1 MGPVVILALYPF
13 GDLFPYMVICSS
25 VNLAFFIFHPPV
37 RAGIQLEREENL
49 SGSTTS
55 ANEKSS
61 RPQMGDWIFPES
73 ASTGLRPPQR
83 FNVYEIT
90 AKISAEVCRYSITL
104 IGCFHVIVWHG
115 RRFAPKD

>member
-1 MGPVVILALYPF
+1 MPVAVLP
-13 GDLFPYMVICSS
+13 
-25 VNLAFFIFHPPV
+25 
-37 RAGIQLEREENL
+37 
-49 SGSTTS
+49 S